1 MKTEKHGKW
10 EMHNLWSEIWQKT
23 LKNME
28 NEKCKLLDLEDGE
41 NTEICGILKVYT
53 VGPGIWRETLKT
65 MENEKFTL

>member
-1 MKTEKHGKW
+1 
-10 EMHNLWSEIWQKT
+10 
-23 LKNME
+23 ME